1 MRNYASYTR
10 DIFTS
15 SHFSRN
21 ELNLFT
27 VDFESRVIGISVSV
41 LQQADKDKL
50 TLLRANFQSDY
61 GNLAT
66 KGAQQKG
73 STITKQDAYDDAIDF
88 IKRKE
93 GAVKS
98 EFDKGSASYTE
109 FYPMGITEYAT
120 STVEGLK
127 ILLVR
132 YVAAATKYKVKLVA
146 AFLTS
151 IIDIQTAYAN
161 ARDEQVTGKSDN
173 KTMQT
178 ISRSS
183 RKDRTLHLTKC
194 LLITA
199 ANILEDENTFLSYF
213 NFGLLEVDNDN
224 PLPPSI
230 DPTKPL

>member
-1 MRNYASYTR
+1 MKNYASYTR

-15 SHFSRN
+15 AHFSRN

-50 TLLRANFQSDY
+50 TLLRANFQTDY

-73 STITKQDAYDDAIDF
+73 STITKQDAYDDVIDF

-98 EFDKGSASYTE
+98 EFDKGSAVYTE

-120 STVEGLK
+120 ATVEGLK

-132 YVAAATKYKVKLVA
+132 YVAAATKYKVQLGA

-151 IIDIQTAYAN
+151 ITDIQTAYTN

-178 ISRSS
+178 ILRSS
-183 RKDRTLHLTKC
+183 RKDLTLHLTKC

-199 ANILEDENTFLSYF
+199 ANTLEDENAFLSYF

-224 PLPPSI
+224 PPPPSPI
-230 DPTKPL
+230 DPLKK

>member
-27 VDFESRVIGISVSV
+27 VDFESRIIGIPISV
-41 LQQADKDKL
+41 LQQADQDKL
-50 TLLRANFQSDY
+50 TLLKVNFQTDY

-73 STITKQDAYDDAIDF
+73 SNITKQDAYDDAIDF

-98 EFDKGSASYTE
+98 EFDKGSAAYIE
-109 FYPMGITEYAT
+109 FYPLGITEYYG

-132 YVAAATKYKVKLVA
+132 YVAAATKYKVQLGA
-146 AFLTS
+146 AFLT
-151 IIDIQTAYAN
+151 DITNLQTAYTN
-161 ARDEQVTGKSDN
+161 ARDEQVIGKSDN

-178 ISRSS
+178 LLRSS
-183 RKDRTLHLTKC
+183 RKELTLHLTKC
-194 LLITA
+194 LLIIA
-199 ANILEDENTFLSYF
+199 ANTLEDEKAFLSYF

-224 PLPPSI
+224 PTPPPI
-230 DPTKPL
+230 DPPKPL

>member
-1 MRNYASYTR
+1 MIY
-10 DIFTS
+10 
-15 SHFSRN
+15 
-21 ELNLFT
+21 
-27 VDFESRVIGISVSV
+27 
-41 LQQADKDKL
+41 
-50 TLLRANFQSDY
+50 
-61 GNLAT
+61 
-66 KGAQQKG
+66 
-73 STITKQDAYDDAIDF
+73 F
-88 IKRKE
+88 IKSKE

-98 EFDKGSASYTE
+98 EFDKGSAVYTE

-132 YVAAATKYKVKLVA
+132 YVAAATKYKVKLGA

-151 IIDIQTAYAN
+151 ITDIQTANAN

-183 RKDRTLHLTKC
+183 RKDQTLHLTKC

-199 ANILEDENTFLSYF
+199 ANILEDENAFLS
-213 NFGLLEVDNDN
+213 
-224 PLPPSI
+224 
-230 DPTKPL
+230 